1 MLAGQL
7 LGQFE
12 AIMVIDAGDPSD
24 HSGVY
29 QHLDIAIGAALGKA
43 NAQGQ
48 DLRNGEGPSGCGH
61 CGHQGLA
68 HRGIPLLEAGKAP
81 GNLLVNGRRRAHSV
95 SLTASAARLW

>member
-1 MLAGQL
+1 MAGQL
-7 LGQFE
+7 LGQFK
-12 AIMVIDAGDPSD
+12 AIMVINAGDPSD

-61 CGHQGLA
+61 CGDQGLA
-68 HRGIPLLEAGKAP
+68 HRGVPLLEAGKAP
-81 GNLLVNGRRRAHSV
+81 GNLLVNGRRSAHAVTS
-95 SLTASAARLW
+95 TTFAIRLW